1 MVHRCTWE
9 KRNMCNTN
17 ENVTRTCAQKKN
29 KKNNE
34 NTQINKQTNNENNK
48 KKNICINESTKS
60 DQKSKTSQERNTTL
74 TSQY

>member
-17 ENVTRTCAQKKN
+17 ENVTRTCAQ
-29 KKNNE
+29 
-34 NTQINKQTNNENNK
+34 INKQTNNENNK
-48 KKNICINESTKS
+48 KKNICTNESTKS
-60 DQKSKTSQERNTTL
+60 DQKSKTSQERNTAL